1 MSEFDNWVAD
11 LKQKRDELE
20 VKLHLASKDAEDEW
34 DSLVS
39 DWDKFVR
46 ETQLD
51 KSADEV
57 GEAAR
62 ELGLRMKAAFDR
74 MKQSKD

>member
-11 LKQKRDELE
+11 LKQKRDELK